1 MVDVEKLKEEELDAL
16 NEAENEELQDEFFD
30 LEELILL
37 GQDKKI
43 PIIITYP
50 LPDGRQVKAKVLVR
64 QLTLKELDNIKSQN
78 SNLLQMSLRVMK
90 KALFTQDGNTLTQ
103 EQIKDL
109 PIGVVIA
116 ISNKI
121 LELSGVDKKIRDGLS
136 NF

>member
-78 SNLLQMSLRVMK
+78 SNLLQISLRVMK

-121 LELSGVDKKIRDGLS
+121 LELSGVDKKTRDGLS

>member
-90 KALFTQDGNTLTQ
+90 KALFTQYGNTLTQ

-121 LELSGVDKKIRDGLS
+121 LELSGVDKKTRDGLS